1 MAMTAAARDSYW
13 ARGALSAVTISL
25 CMTVAGCTGA
35 TPLPT
40 TTQSSTPAPSQT
52 SPAQDPD
59 AVFTFGTAADPTGL
73 DPALVADTESYRIT
87 RQVLEGL
94 VGIDPLTS
102 EPVPLLAA
110 SWDEREDGRA
120 YAFTLREDVEFHDG
134 VPFNAEA
141 VCANFD
147 RWYTLP
153 ADTRPA
159 DGTVA
164 FGSVFN
170 AYSDSPELSVYSS
183 CQPLG
188 EFEVLI
194 RLNSRLTGF
203 IPALAMPSFAMSSP
217 RALEELAADEL
228 TEEVNDIALSQYAL
242 SPVGT
247 GPYTFDSWEPGE
259 VRLSSF
265 EKYWGARGE
274 IGTVVFST
282 LTLPDE
288 RLDALN
294 SGQIDAYDFVTVDN
308 AGALVR
314 EGQQL
319 LQRDPYSILY
329 LGMNQDFPGVDSLLF
344 RQAVAHAIDKPA
356 MIDGQFLNGTAP
368 ADQFIPPKLAVTN
381 DEITSYE
388 YDVELAQELLAESGY
403 DGEPLPFHYPTDVS
417 RPYLPAPEGV
427 FAVLQEQLEA
437 AGFTIDPVPTA
448 WSDGYLEAVQ
458 NDDDRAFHLLG
469 WSGTYQDPDNF
480 VGQLF
485 GSTTVEFAF
494 EDNQLFSKIDRARTL
509 PNGEDRV
516 AAYQDISDQ
525 LARRLPAVPLAF
537 PISALAVSERVAS
550 YPVSPV
556 MNEVFNL
563 VDLTDVDLEAT
574 GSD

>member
-1 MAMTAAARDSYW
+1 
-13 ARGALSAVTISL
+13 
-25 CMTVAGCTGA
+25 
-35 TPLPT
+35 PT
-40 TTQSSTPAPSQT
+40 TTPPPTVPAE
-52 SPAQDPD
+52 DPE
-59 AVFTFGTAADPTGL
+59 AVFTFGTAADPIGL
-73 DPALVADTESYRIT
+73 DPALVADTESYRVT

-94 VGIDPLTS
+94 VGIDPTTS

-110 SWDEREDGRA
+110 SWDERDDGRA
-120 YAFTLREDVEFHDG
+120 YAFSLREDVTFHDG
-134 VPFNAEA
+134 EPFNAEA
-141 VCANFD
+141 VCANFE
-147 RWYTLP
+147 RWYSLP
-153 ADTRPA
+153 EETRA
-159 DGTVA
+159 FDSTIT

-170 AYSDSPELSVYSS
+170 AYSDQPELSIYSS

-188 EFEVLI
+188 EYEVLI
-194 RLNSRLTGF
+194 ALNSRLTGF

-217 RALEELAADEL
+217 RALEELSADDL
-228 TEEVNDIALSQYAL
+228 SEEINGTAVSQYSL
-242 SPVGT
+242 NPVGT
-247 GPYTFDSWEPGE
+247 GPYTFESWEPGE

-265 EKYWGARGE
+265 EDYWGVRGE
-274 IGTVVFST
+274 IGTLVFT
-282 LTLPDE
+282 TLPLADE
-288 RLDALN
+288 RLEALN
-294 SGQIDAYDFVTVDN
+294 TGQIDGYDFVTVDN
-308 AGALVR
+308 AGDLVR

-319 LQRDPYSILY
+319 LQRDPYSVLY

-344 RQAVAHAIDKPA
+344 RQAVAHAIDKQA
-356 MIDGQFLNGTAP
+356 VIAGRFLDGTAP
-368 ADQFIPPKLAVTN
+368 ADQFTPPKLAVTN
-381 DEITSYE
+381 DDITTYE
-388 YDVELAQELLAESGY
+388 YDVELARELLEASGY

-417 RPYLPAPEGV
+417 RPYLPEPEGV
-427 FAVLQEQLEA
+427 FAVLQEQLEE
-437 AGFTIDPVPTA
+437 AGFTIEPVPTSWA
-448 WSDGYLEAVQ
+448 DGYLETVQ

-485 GSTTVEFAF
+485 GATTDEFAF

-537 PISALAVSERVAS
+537 PISVLAVSERVTS

-563 VDLTDVDLEAT
+563 IDLADVDLEPA